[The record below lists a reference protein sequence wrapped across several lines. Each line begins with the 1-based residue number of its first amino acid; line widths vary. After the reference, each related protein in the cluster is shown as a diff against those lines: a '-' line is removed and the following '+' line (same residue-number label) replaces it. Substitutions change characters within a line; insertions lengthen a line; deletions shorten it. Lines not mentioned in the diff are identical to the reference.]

1 MQALNA
7 KKIAPEH
14 INQSPSYIAIFLI
27 GIAQIMVW
35 GGSFYLLSVLGRPIM
50 DEMGWGR
57 EVVYG
62 ALSFSIFISALLL
75 PYIGK
80 LISKYEGKIIL
91 ALSGV
96 ITALGMLILAFSTGL
111 LSFYMAWLVLGIGMA
126 LGLYDTLFAVL
137 GNYFGL
143 HAKSTITTVTLISG
157 FCTTT
162 VWPLQAYMVSLVGWR
177 ETCLYWAIALVLIV
191 WPIYYYCLPAK
202 PVKDQAKIP
211 PKTSLVKMTLSK
223 KIYSLMSTIFIIT
236 SIIVTVMSVQLI
248 DILQEEGMSLAAAI
262 AVSAV
267 LGPSQVIARIFDLVI
282 KFNHPIKSLFLSI
295 ILVLCGLILLVVYP
309 KYALFAIIIYGAGN
323 GLRSIVRGTLP
334 LVLVKKEEYALVMG
348 KLARPSLIAQALTP
362 FIVGYMI
369 DTLSALYALYSVAIL
384 AFINILLSIS
394 LLNEIKKSET

>member
-7 KKIAPEH
+7 KKNAPEH
-14 INQSPSYIAIFLI
+14 INQSPSYIAVFLI

-80 LISKYEGKIIL
+80 LISKYEGKTIL

-96 ITALGMLILAFSTGL
+96 ITALGMIILAFSTGL
-111 LSFYMAWLVLGIGMA
+111 FSFYCAWLVLGIGMA

-177 ETCLYWAIALVLIV
+177 ETCLYWAVVLILVV
-191 WPIYYYCLPAK
+191 WPIYHYCLPAK
-202 PVKDQAKIP
+202 KVKDQAKII
-211 PKTSLVKMTLSK
+211 PKTSPVKMTLSK
-223 KIYSLMSTIFIIT
+223 KIYGLMSIIFLIT
-236 SIIVTVMSVQLI
+236 SIIMTVMSVQLI

-262 AVSAV
+262 AVSAA
-267 LGPSQVIARIFDLVI
+267 LGPSQVVSRIFDLVI
-282 KFNHPIKSLFLSI
+282 KFDHPIKSLFVSVV
-295 ILVLCGLILLVVYP
+295 LVLCGLMLLVVYP

-348 KLARPSLIAQALTP
+348 KIARPSLIAQALTP
-362 FIVGYMI
+362 LIVGYMI
-369 DTLSALYALYSVAIL
+369 DTFSALYALYSVAIL
-384 AFINILLSIS
+384 AFLNIVFSVYLMK
-394 LLNEIKKSET
+394 EIKK